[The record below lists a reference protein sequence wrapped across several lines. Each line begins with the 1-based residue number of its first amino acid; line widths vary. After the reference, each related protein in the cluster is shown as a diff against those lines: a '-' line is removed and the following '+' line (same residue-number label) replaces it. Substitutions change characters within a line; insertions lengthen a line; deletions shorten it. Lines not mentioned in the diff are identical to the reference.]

1 MIMAIP
7 SLEQNQDSLSLEGGN
22 FFNNSQAMI
31 QFLEENHQKE
41 SLLNSFF
48 MSYEKCGSL
57 ENIIYFHQN
66 GYFQI
71 PDSFT
76 QTILEYAAQYG
87 QLEIIR
93 YLHHN
98 GFNINSD
105 DSKRGLL
112 RAIVTDRVEIIQY
125 FHQQGF
131 SFATDFVDELVVA
144 CGSNE
149 SLRCLEYFFRNGF
162 FGLQEDKNS
171 YVAENAMRKAAMV
184 DRVGIIK
191 YFHQKGFSFS
201 EDFIE
206 QLVELCGTYKSSYY
220 FKYLHENGLV
230 GAIINWSLFLNEY
243 FQNPLQQSKEISEET
258 SAALKKAACILYNER
273 SNLDNIFK
281 DLDLK
286 DIEKCYYLAVS
297 NNCINIF
304 HYLRKN
310 FDFLIL
316 NQKIEREAFGL
327 ALYNNRKQIISFYLD
342 NNPLFLRRRLILKE
356 IAKSAATFCEINVI
370 TLFLG
375 YCDGLKVNIK
385 QRLLYHAAMNNRHD
399 LILYLHEVEATP
411 LRIFLKVNTEDL
423 QEGPVRRLLSDRRC
437 LNELKKDLACIN
449 IMHETIKN
457 DEKIFQPSLF
467 WEFFND
473 INLTLLKESGFKNFK
488 RNVNQNYFNFV
499 PSILIDSFVVSIV
512 FLNLVGF
519 RRSKS
524 RYRLVDPDVVNSDGE
539 LKEEYRRVFQK
550 SRRLTLFLYRVVVG
564 GLWDYI
570 KRRDPEGLLQR
581 LEEPRIGNPIEL
593 RDDHKLISQDLANSV
608 QEYYFMQPY
617 VKKIQKNSL
626 NIVEVGA
633 GYGRLGYVLVN
644 TLNCKYIVFDIPP
657 ALYIAQKYLTTIFPD
672 KRIFSFRP
680 INSFDE
686 IKEELEQSDIAF
698 FTINQIKF
706 FPENFCDLSINI
718 SSLHEMTIEQREKI
732 SEYMAK
738 ITKEFIYIKQYKN
751 YKNPLDGIVVKEKDY
766 KFPALWRLVKRRT
779 NPTNIRFFEMIF
791 HKSIPQR
798 LRG

>member
-1 MIMAIP
+1 MTIP
-7 SLEQNQDSLSLEGGN
+7 SLEQTQDSLLFEEIDLL
-22 FFNNSQAMI
+22 NNSQKMI
-31 QFLEENHQKE
+31 QFLEENYQKE
-41 SLLNSFF
+41 SLLSSFF

-57 ENIIYFHQN
+57 QNVIYLHQN

-76 QTILEYAAQYG
+76 ETILEYAAQYD

-93 YLHHN
+93 YLHQN

-105 DSKRGLL
+105 ASKRGLL
-112 RAIVTDRVEIIQY
+112 RAIVTDRTEIIRY

-131 SFATDFVDELVVA
+131 SFSTDFVDELVLA

-149 SLRCLEYFFRNGF
+149 SLGCIEYFLHNGLF
-162 FGLQEDKNS
+162 ELQEDKNLC
-171 YVAENAMRKAAMV
+171 VAENAMRKAGMK
-184 DRVGIIK
+184 DRVGVIK

-206 QLVELCGTYKSSYY
+206 QLVELCGAHKSAYC
-220 FKYLHENGLV
+220 FKYLHENGLI
-230 GAIINWSLFLNEY
+230 GAIINWSFFLNEY
-243 FQNPLQQSKEISEET
+243 FQSTLQQSKEITGKT
-258 SAALKKAACILYNER
+258 SAALKKASCILYNGKDT
-273 SNLDNIFK
+273 LDNVFK
-281 DLDLK
+281 GLNLK

-297 NNCINIF
+297 NNYINIY

-310 FDFLIL
+310 FDFLML
-316 NQKIEREAFGL
+316 NQKIEREAFEL
-327 ALYNNRKQIISFYLD
+327 ALCNNRQEIVSFYLE
-342 NNPLFLRRRLILKE
+342 NNPLFLKRRRFLKE
-356 IAKSAATFCEINVI
+356 MVKSVAIFCNIEVLA
-370 TLFLG
+370 LFLT
-375 YCDGLKVNIK
+375 YCNGLKINLK

-411 LRIFLKVNTEDL
+411 LRIFLKVNTEGL

-437 LNELKKDLACIN
+437 LNELKKDLTCIN
-449 IMHETIKN
+449 AMHATIKN
-457 DEKIFQPSLF
+457 DEKIFHPSLF

-499 PSILIDSFVVSIV
+499 PSILIDSFVISIV
-512 FLNLVGF
+512 FLKLVGF

-524 RYRLVDPDVVNSDGE
+524 KYHLVDPDVINSDGE

-550 SRRLTLFLYRVVVG
+550 SRKLKLFLYRVVVG
-564 GLWDYI
+564 GLWNYV
-570 KRRDPEGLLQR
+570 KRHDPEGLLEK

-593 RDDHKLISQDLANSV
+593 RDDQRLISQDLANSV
-608 QEYYFMQPY
+608 QEYYFIQPY
-617 VKKIQKNSL
+617 IKKIQKNPF
-626 NIVEVGA
+626 NIVEIGA
-633 GYGRLGYVLVN
+633 GYGRSGYVLVN

-657 ALYIAQKYLTTIFPD
+657 ALYIAQKYLTTLFPD
-672 KRIFSFRP
+672 KKIFSFRH

-686 IKEELEQSDIAF
+686 IKEELEKSDIAF

-706 FPENFCDLSINI
+706 FPENFCDFSINI

-766 KFPALWRLVKRRT
+766 KFSAPWRLVKRRT
-779 NPTNIRFFEMIF
+779 TPTNIRFFEMIF
-791 HKSIPQR
+791 HKR
-798 LRG
+798 LS